1 MLKHADLNVLQMEQN
16 QGLAD
21 KLKSHADWLL
31 KVGEGKLPKVERED
45 SDYTDLIAVLPELC
59 VETDDQL
66 LEHLYVMGTLK
77 KRWGPAQPGSWQRTT
92 PNGLSWQQ
100 QKRSLTD
107 RTKR

>member
-59 VETDDQL
+59 VETDDHL
-66 LEHLYVMGTLK
+66 LEHLYGDIVEKMGTC
-77 KRWGPAQPGSWQRTT
+77 TT
-92 PNGLSWQQ
+92 RQLATYYTE
-100 QKRSLTD
+100 RSLLATTKEVID
-107 RTKR
+107 R